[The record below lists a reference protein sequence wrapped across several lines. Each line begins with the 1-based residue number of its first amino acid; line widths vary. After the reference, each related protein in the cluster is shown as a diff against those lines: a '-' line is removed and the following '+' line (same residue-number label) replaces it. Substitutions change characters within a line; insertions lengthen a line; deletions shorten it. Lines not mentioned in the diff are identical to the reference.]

1 MKRNISSD
9 PMSEGFFMARKGVG
23 PVIHNRRVVALIP
36 ARGGSKSIPLKN
48 IKIMNGK
55 PLIAWTIE
63 AALNTQE
70 IDRVIVSTDHAGI
83 AAAAEQFGAEFMMRP
98 DRLSQDDSLPIDVI
112 RYCMAQLK
120 AEGENA
126 DLIVYLEPTCPLRG
140 PNDISDCLTML
151 ADPANRLSSVA
162 TFKEADLHPYRA
174 WKRNGAGE
182 PCMFIDGAVPW
193 LPRQQLPYAMQLN
206 GAVYAFTLDS
216 ISGSSISVL
225 SDRCG
230 SVLMPKNRSVD
241 IDDEIDFLFAELLM
255 KRGLNNG

>member
-1 MKRNISSD
+1 MIQNK
-9 PMSEGFFMARKGVG
+9 
-23 PVIHNRRVVALIP
+23 RVVALIP

-48 IKIMNGK
+48 IKMMNGK

-63 AALNTQE
+63 TAFNTKE
-70 IDRVIVSTDHAGI
+70 IDRVIVSTDHASI
-83 AAAAEQFGAEFMMRP
+83 VSVAHQYGAEVMLRP

-112 RYCMAQLK
+112 RYCMERLK
-120 AEGENA
+120 ADKEPAE
-126 DLIVYLEPTCPLRG
+126 LIVYLEPTCPLRK
-140 PNDISDCLTML
+140 PEDISDCLSML
-151 ADPANRLSSVA
+151 ADPVKGLSSVA

-174 WKRNGAGE
+174 WKRDGGK
-182 PCMFIDGAVPW
+182 PSMFIDGAVPW
-193 LPRQQLPYAMQLN
+193 LPRQQLPDALQLN

-230 SVLMPKNRSVD
+230 VVKMPKNRSVD

-255 KRGLNNG
+255 KREDTND